1 MSSPKGGTT
10 MRRFMILLIAQAL
23 LAGGLMATAARG
35 SELSWSDPN
44 PTAKPAVPR
53 EKFSYPPRDDM
64 RVSLDVLVDGKPGKV
79 ISHNGK
85 LYLPVPRL
93 GSEYEIRVNNM
104 GSQRMAAIVSVDGLS
119 VIKGAPA
126 SERSPGYL
134 VDSRGNMVIKGWRR
148 DKDTVAAFTFE
159 ERTSSYAYSRGYRD
173 NIGVIGLIAIEE
185 QIDLPRLQAEFSR
198 GLLAPAKALDGAVG
212 GTGTGWGRDVGSS
225 VVFVPFVRSAHKRT
239 VTIYYDTEDALRR
252 IGVPIDRP
260 YPKPFPADTGFCPLP
275 IKGIR

>member
-1 MSSPKGGTT
+1 
-10 MRRFMILLIAQAL
+10 MRRFMILLIAPAL
-23 LAGGLMATAARG
+23 LAGGSMATAARG

-44 PTAKPAVPR
+44 PPAKSAVPV
-53 EKFSYPPRDDM
+53 EKYQPRDDM
-64 RVSLDVLVDGKPGKV
+64 RVSLEALVDGKPGRV
-79 ISHNGK
+79 IWHNGK

-93 GSEYEIRVNNM
+93 GCEYEIRVKNM
-104 GSQRMAAIVSVDGLS
+104 GPRRIAAVVSVDGLS

-134 VDSRGNMVIKGWRR
+134 VDARSDIVIKGWRR
-148 DKDTVAAFTFE
+148 DRDTVAAFTFE

-185 QIDLPRLQAEFSR
+185 QIDCPRPQAEFSK
-198 GLLAPAKALDGAVG
+198 GMLAPTRERDGAVG

-225 VVFVPFVRSAHKRT
+225 VVLVPFVRSTHKRT

-252 IGVPIDRP
+252 IGVPIDGP
-260 YPKPFPADTGFCPLP
+260 YPKPFPADTGFCPP
-275 IKGIR
+275 PAKGSR